1 MSERRQGP
9 RADERRV
16 QTPKGFC
23 TYCGGN
29 VTPPRRNWCSDK
41 CIDEHRIRRDP
52 SYARSSVFARDH
64 GVCALCRQD
73 TQAMHDALSGIK
85 RAWLDFARSGQTER
99 AKEQCAKAEQLWL
112 EVTGRR
118 RVMATLDM
126 IRGLPHLWEA
136 DHIVPV
142 VEGGGECGLDG
153 YRTLCLRCHRSETA
167 ALARRRAEARAQ
179 GEQAPLFGGG
189 R

>member
-1 MSERRQGP
+1 MSRQRQGP
-9 RADERRV
+9 RADERRAGA
-16 QTPKGFC
+16 PKGSC

-29 VTPPRRNWCSDK
+29 VTPPRRSWCSDK
-41 CIDEHRIRRDP
+41 CVDEHRIRRDL
-52 SYARSSVFARDH
+52 SYARAQVQQRDH
-64 GVCALCRQD
+64 GVCALCNRD
-73 TQAMHDALSGIK
+73 TWVARDAMREIQRS
-85 RAWLDFARSGQTER
+85 WLNCRSTGQTE
-99 AKEQCAKAEQLWL
+99 QAEEHRVQVERLWL
-112 EVTGRR
+112 EVTGQQRA
-118 RVMATLDM
+118 VTALDM
-126 IRGLPHLWEA
+126 IHGLPHLWEA

>member
-1 MSERRQGP
+1 MSKQRQGP
-9 RADERRV
+9 RADERRAGA
-16 QTPKGFC
+16 PKGLC

-41 CIDEHRIRRDP
+41 CVDEHRIRRDP
-52 SYARSSVFARDH
+52 SYARAQVRQRDH

-73 TQAMHDALSGIK
+73 TQVMHDTLSGLK
-85 RAWLDFARSGQTER
+85 RAWLDFARSGQTEQ
-99 AKEQCAKAEQLWL
+99 AEEQRVEVERLWL
-112 EVTGRR
+112 DLTGQQRL
-118 RVMATLDM
+118 MTTWGM
-126 IRGLPHLWEA
+126 FHGLPHLWEA

-179 GEQAPLFGGG
+179 GEQAPLFGAG